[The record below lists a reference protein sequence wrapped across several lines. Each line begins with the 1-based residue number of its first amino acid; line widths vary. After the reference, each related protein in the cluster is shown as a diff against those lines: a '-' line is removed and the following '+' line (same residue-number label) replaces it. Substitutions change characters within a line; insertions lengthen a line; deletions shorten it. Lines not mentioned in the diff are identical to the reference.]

1 MNKVINESKSVA
13 YMIREDGKAIPV
25 AYHPYA
31 TDGADYAIDI
41 VPWLFENTLYKSTQ
55 LDCRNFTAA
64 YMQYNELTIEDLE
77 DDWGFNCPKGLVN
90 FHEVDNVVTETQL
103 ETLAKKLNDDLNE
116 EFCRARFGGTY
127 NSDDLS
133 TGEMVFRISSNH
145 FNWFDVIWKFVYDH
159 SMVKYVTIVRDLEA
173 TGTDKVYRDGRDE
186 FYRMPRNDFLN
197 ISGNPI
203 IESLFDGRG

>member
-41 VPWLFENTLYKSTQ
+41 VPWLFENSLYKSTQ
-55 LDCRNFTAA
+55 LDCRNFTAD
-64 YMQYNELTIEDLE
+64 YMQYNGLTIQDLE
-77 DDWGFNCPKGLVN
+77 DDWGFNCPAGLANVQ
-90 FHEVDNVVTETQL
+90 EVTDVVTETQL
-103 ETLAKKLNDDLNE
+103 ETLAKKLNDELNE

-197 ISGNPI
+197 ISGNPV
-203 IESLFDGRG
+203 IEQKEKEHV